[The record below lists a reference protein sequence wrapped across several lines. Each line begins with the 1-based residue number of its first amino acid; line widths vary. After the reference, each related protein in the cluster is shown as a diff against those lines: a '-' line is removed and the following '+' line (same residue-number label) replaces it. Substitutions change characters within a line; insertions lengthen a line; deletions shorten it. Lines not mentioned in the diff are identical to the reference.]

1 MKGIIRTRV
10 GYAGGT
16 TKNPTYRDIGD
27 HAETIELDFDPAQ
40 ISYKELLEVF
50 FSTHNPCAKA
60 YSRQYMSAIF
70 YHGDE
75 QKKLALEAK
84 EAAEKKR
91 GKAIV
96 SEISAAREFTVAEDY
111 HQKYVLR
118 SNRELLA
125 EFEAIYPKAA
135 DLMNSTAAAR
145 VNAWLSGHPGKDA
158 KEEIER
164 LGLSENAKK
173 LLSRYA
179 R

>member
-16 TKNPTYRDIGD
+16 TKSPTYHNIGD
-27 HAETIELDFDPAQ
+27 HAEAIELDFDPTQ
-40 ISYKELLEVF
+40 ISYKDLLDVF
-50 FSTHNPCAKA
+50 FSTHNACAKS

-75 QKKLALEAK
+75 QKKLAQEAK

-91 GKAIV
+91 GKFIV
-96 SEISAAREFTVAEDY
+96 TEISAAREFTVAEDY

-145 VNAWLSGHPGKDA
+145 VNAWLSGHPGKHA
-158 KEEIER
+158 KDEIEK
-164 LGLSENAKK
+164 LGLSDGAKK
-173 LLSRYA
+173 LLARYVK
-179 R
+179 